1 VMLPRLSEWRKN
13 CNDLV
18 WQIPK
23 GEGQIKALEDPN
35 LETISSEFRTLQKNN
50 SEQANEHSQRQ
61 EK

>member
-1 VMLPRLSEWRKN
+1 VMLPRLPEWRKN

-23 GEGQIKALEDPN
+23 DEGQIKVLEDPN
-35 LETISSEFRTLQKNN
+35 LETISSEFRTLWKN
-50 SEQANEHSQRQ
+50 SEQANERSRRQ